1 MFVVKAENIRSS
13 AMTFTLGIHWIAPYS
28 MEICHGFIPPSPNGI
43 MHSQKNSLALGV
55 GHNISKE
62 LLQKTGRPTMYLKK
76 KYIEIHFS
84 GLNAFIPSLWSQNF
98 EFIIRDHTPPSILNP
113 SSLLIGRL
121 LFNTSFLSC
130 HHKHSIKPP

>member
-13 AMTFTLGIHWIAPYS
+13 AMTFTLGIHWRAPYS

-43 MHSQKNSLALGV
+43 MHSLALGV
-55 GHNISKE
+55 GHIYNISKE

-84 GLNAFIPSLWSQNF
+84 GLNAFIPSLWS
-98 EFIIRDHTPPSILNP
+98 
-113 SSLLIGRL
+113 
-121 LFNTSFLSC
+121 
-130 HHKHSIKPP
+130 

>member
-13 AMTFTLGIHWIAPYS
+13 AMTFTLGIHWRAPYS

-55 GHNISKE
+55 GHIYNISKE
-62 LLQKTGRPTMYLKK
+62 LLQKTQRPTMYLNN
-76 KYIEIHFS
+76 KYIDIHFS
-84 GLNAFIPSLWSQNF
+84 GFNAFIPSHGA
-98 EFIIRDHTPPSILNP
+98 RTLNP
-113 SSLLIGRL
+113 SSMIIGRL